1 MMGSTTPL
9 FAQQEAD
16 LPVVEIR
23 IKPNICVAPRGAET
37 CVSRMDIEWNSSRP
51 ASFCLHSNA
60 ANQPL
65 NCWQGVASGAYQHR
79 VTMTEDIA
87 YWMGMEGYPQK
98 LGETTLRF
106 AALKPHRKYPRRG
119 NRLPWSIQ

>member
-1 MMGSTTPL
+1 MMGSMTAP
-9 FAQQEAD
+9 FAQQETG
-16 LPVVEIR
+16 LPIVEMK

-37 CVSRMDIEWNSSRP
+37 CTSRMDIEWTSNRP

-60 ANQPL
+60 AKQL
-65 NCWQGVASGAYQHR
+65 LTCWQGVASGVYQHR
-79 VTMTEDIA
+79 VIITADII
-87 YWMGMEGYPQK
+87 YWMNIEGYSQR
-98 LGETTLRF
+98 LAETTLRF